1 MDFPGGS
8 DSKASVYN
16 TGDPGSIPWWGRSPG
31 EGNGNPLQ
39 LPRKPHG
46 QRSLAG
52 YSPWGR
58 KESDITERLYFQT
71 TCWVWIRTKLVGQL
85 WGIIHYTGQVLAGS
99 CNFTILQR
107 SLQVLAFLK
116 FSLSIDFYH
125 LFHMMENHLE
135 GPPSRGLRAGLV
147 LIVYNL
153 IGSFLLEILIMKPME
168 RERKRIS
175 KSLKT

>member
-1 MDFPGGS
+1 MNHSTPGLP
-8 DSKASVYN
+8 VHH
-16 TGDPGSIPWWGRSPG
+16 
-31 EGNGNPLQ
+31 Q
-39 LPRKPHG
+39 LPEFTQTHDHRVSDGREFEQILGDSEG
-46 QRSLAG
+46 QGILACC
-52 YSPWGR
+52 SPRGR
-58 KESDITERLYFQT
+58 KESDTTKRLYFQT
-71 TCWVWIRTKLVGQL
+71 TFWVWIRTKLVGQL

-99 CNFTILQR
+99 YNFTILQR

-147 LIVYNL
+147 LIVCNL
-153 IGSFLLEILIMKPME
+153 IGSFILEILVMKPME
-168 RERKRIS
+168 REGKRIS